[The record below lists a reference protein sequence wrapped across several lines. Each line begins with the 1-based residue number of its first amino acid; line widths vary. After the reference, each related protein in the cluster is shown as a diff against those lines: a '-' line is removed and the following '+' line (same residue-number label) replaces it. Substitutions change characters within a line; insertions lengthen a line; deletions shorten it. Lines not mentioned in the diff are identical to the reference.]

1 MMNVREVADYLNIK
15 QRKVYELVRLGR
27 IPCSRVTGKWLFP
40 QDLIDSW
47 VAHGVA
53 SEGVAPLPRVAPPVV
68 AGSHDPLLEWSLR
81 ESGCGLALMA
91 GGSLD
96 GVRRL
101 LAHEAQVC
109 GLHVLEPESGAYNVP
124 AVWGPGEGRGLVQI
138 EWAWRTQGLVLA
150 PGNPLGVG
158 GMEDL
163 QRVQPRIVQR
173 EADAGTHVLL
183 MHLLR
188 KAGIDAAALKVLP
201 RVARSQTDVGLAIL
215 EGRADAGLAVE
226 AAARQLRLDFLPLQ
240 RERYDLALHRRDYFE
255 PQLQALLAF
264 ARTDAFRARAKELG
278 GYDVSGLGAVR
289 YNGP

>member
-1 MMNVREVADYLNIK
+1 
-15 QRKVYELVRLGR
+15 
-27 IPCSRVTGKWLFP
+27 
-40 QDLIDSW
+40 
-47 VAHGVA
+47 
-53 SEGVAPLPRVAPPVV
+53 
-68 AGSHDPLLEWSLR
+68 
-81 ESGCGLALMA
+81 
-91 GGSLD
+91 
-96 GVRRL
+96 
-101 LAHEAQVC
+101 
-109 GLHVLEPESGAYNVP
+109 
-124 AVWGPGEGRGLVQI
+124 
-138 EWAWRTQGLVLA
+138 
-150 PGNPLGVG
+150 
-158 GMEDL
+158 
-163 QRVQPRIVQR
+163 VQR